1 MGLDFPFS
9 LMWRE
14 RWKRKEE
21 GRRKEKE
28 KKENS
33 SYKQKNIMGDRIS
46 GLLYQSVAKEEQI
59 KNQKDKRE
67 KKKKKKKKEETH
79 QA

>member
-1 MGLDFPFS
+1 
-9 LMWRE
+9 
-14 RWKRKEE
+14 
-21 GRRKEKE
+21 
-28 KKENS
+28 
-33 SYKQKNIMGDRIS
+33 MGDRIS
-46 GLLYQSVAKEEQI
+46 GLLYQGVAKEEQI